1 MESFEICFL
10 ELGILFS
17 DIIIGMNKLDF
28 LAIGD
33 ITTDAFIHL
42 KEPSAHTRMDH
53 KNLELCVSFG
63 DKIPYDF
70 VEVVRAVGNSPN
82 AAVSAS
88 RLGLS
93 AGLVTNMGDDQNGK
107 ECLDVLKKEKINT
120 SFVSVQKGKET
131 NYHYVL
137 WFGSDRTIL
146 VKHHE
151 YDYRFPDVGEPKW
164 IYLSSIGGNTEK
176 YHDEIANYLEKHP
189 GVKLAF
195 QPGTFQIALG
205 AKRLARIYA
214 KTELIA
220 VNRKEAGQILEKE
233 IGEVKELLNGLAKL
247 GPKIVLITDGPKGA
261 YLFDGAE
268 TFFMPPYPDPKP
280 PYNRTGAGD
289 ACTSTFVAM
298 LALGKTPEEALR
310 YGPINS
316 MSVVQQLGAQRGLLS
331 QKEIEKYL
339 SSAPADYTPKKN

>member
-1 MESFEICFL
+1 MK
-10 ELGILFS
+10 
-17 DIIIGMNKLDF
+17 NLDF

-42 KEPSAHTRMDH
+42 KEPSAHADDH

-82 AAVSAS
+82 AAVSAA
-88 RLGLS
+88 RLGLES
-93 AGLVTNMGDDQNGK
+93 GLVTNLGDDQNGK
-107 ECLDVLKKEKINT
+107 ECLEVLQKEKVDT

-137 WFGSDRTIL
+137 WFESDRTIL
-146 VKHHE
+146 IKHHE
-151 YDYRFPDVGEPKW
+151 YARHFPDVSSAFFRSASISASSNPRASASPW
-164 IYLSSIGGNTEK
+164 MYLSSIGPNAEK
-176 YHDEIANYLEKHP
+176 YHDEIADELEKNSEI
-189 GVKLAF
+189 KLAF

-205 AKRLARIYA
+205 QSRLARIYA
-214 KTELIA
+214 RTELIA
-220 VNRKEAGQILEKE
+220 VNKKEAGQILKKE
-233 IGEVKELLNGLAKL
+233 SDDIKELISGLAKL
-247 GPKIVLITDGPKGA
+247 GPKMILVTDGPKGA

-289 ACTSTFVAM
+289 AYASTLVAM
-298 LALGKTPEEALR
+298 LAIGKTPQEALR
-310 YGPINS
+310 YAPINS
-316 MSVVQQLGAQRGLLS
+316 MSVVQKLGAQRGLLS
-331 QKEIEKYL
+331 QKEIEKHL
-339 SSAPADYTPKKN
+339 ADAPANYFPKKFI